1 MGRNNRQ
8 LIRTFNQR
16 ELSKMKAFQV
26 QSDVY
31 PGAAKLAEECN
42 ETAQVLMKIVGGDN
56 SAKTRAHLE
65 EEIAD
70 TRAAIAFFLQHNY
83 TDEKAMQKRVAMKL
97 TRWNARRT
105 VRRSRRKTSV
115 AQ

>member
-1 MGRNNRQ
+1 MVK
-8 LIRTFNQR
+8 
-16 ELSKMKAFQV
+16 SKAFQV
-26 QSDVY
+26 QSDIF

-56 SAKTRAHLE
+56 SPKTWAHLE

-70 TRAAIAFFLQHNY
+70 TLAAIAFFQQHNP
-83 TDEKAMQKRVAMKL
+83 TNESAIRERVAMKL

-105 VRRSRRKTSV
+105 VRRSRRRKAARV
-115 AQ
+115 

>member
-1 MGRNNRQ
+1 MPN
-8 LIRTFNQR
+8 
-16 ELSKMKAFQV
+16 AFRV
-26 QSDVY
+26 QSDIL

-56 SAKTRAHLE
+56 SAKTWAHLE

-70 TRAAIAFFLQHNY
+70 TIAAIAFFQQHNA
-83 TDEKAMQKRVAMKL
+83 TNEPAIQRRVTMKL

-105 VRRSRRKTSV
+105 VRRSRRKVPASV
-115 AQ
+115 

>member
-1 MGRNNRQ
+1 MSNSFR
-8 LIRTFNQR
+8 
-16 ELSKMKAFQV
+16 V
-26 QSDVY
+26 QSDTL

-56 SAKTRAHLE
+56 SAKTWKHLE

-70 TRAAIAFFLQHNY
+70 TIAAIAFFQQHNS
-83 TDEKAMQKRVAMKL
+83 TNETSISKRVAMKL
-97 TRWNARRT
+97 ERWNARRT

-115 AQ
+115 TITRL

>member
-1 MGRNNRQ
+1 MSN
-8 LIRTFNQR
+8 
-16 ELSKMKAFQV
+16 AFRV
-26 QSDVY
+26 QSDVL

-56 SAKTRAHLE
+56 SAKTWSHLE

-70 TRAAIAFFLQHNY
+70 TIAAIAFFQQHNS
-83 TDEKAMQKRVAMKL
+83 TDAAGIQQRVAMKL

-105 VRRSRRKTSV
+105 VRRSRRKVRASV
-115 AQ
+115 SA